1 MRAARCGQYRS
12 MRLRRETTTPRLSPH
27 GRPGSVVWTE
37 KPDDVRATVC
47 RAGCRRTGFGR
58 ARFGLRRRRRQARHR
73 AAAAGKRPDRVP
85 GRQFPAGVVR
95 DRYGEGKRTAAAAP
109 DGAPRV
115 GREPHGAS
123 LSSLRRPR
131 VEKTGKTGGRGGRR
145 QALATLASP
154 DFGQAQADARRAQS
168 DFALAEKN
176 LNRLRELHAAG
187 VSSRK
192 DLATA
197 EADHARADA
206 ELARAMSKVKLYGA
220 TTDSVDQNFS
230 LASPIDG
237 VIVERNINPGQELRP
252 DLQLSNM
259 PAMFV
264 ITDPARLWVQLDAAE
279 GQLASLRPGKKVQL
293 RSAAWPDQTF
303 TATLENI
310 SDFIDPATRSVK
322 VRGSVENRERKLKGE
337 MFVTAELEEMPAAD
351 LQMPEKALVLV
362 GDNYYVFVEERA
374 GRYSRQEVKVDAVRD
389 GIASVASGVKLGQ
402 KVVIEGNLFLH
413 RLHRQL
419 SGGAPA

>member
-1 MRAARCGQYRS
+1 MKFVQWRAALMAVALGATAFVSGCGDGDAKPDIAR
-12 MRLRRETTTPRLSPH
+12 PRLENGQIVFPEGSTQVASFATDAVKESGPLQLRLT
-27 GRPGSVVWTE
+27 GRLVWDENRT
-37 KPDDVRATVC
+37 VRLYPPF
-47 RAGCRRTGFGR
+47 AG
-58 ARFGLRRRRRQARHR
+58 
-73 AAAAGKRPDRVP
+73 RVL
-85 GRQFPAGVVR
+85 QILV
-95 DRYGEGKRTAAAAP
+95 
-109 DGAPRV
+109 
-115 GREPHGAS
+115 
-123 LSSLRRPR
+123 
-131 VEKTGKTGGRGGRR
+131 KTGEHVSRG

-197 EADHARADA
+197 EADYARADA
-206 ELARAMSKVKLYGA
+206 ELARAMGKIKLYGA
-220 TTDSVDQNFS
+220 SPDSVDQNFS

-237 VIVERNINPGQELRP
+237 VVVERNINPGQELRT

-279 GQLASLRPGKKVQL
+279 SQLAGLRPGKKVQL

-310 SDFIDPATRSVK
+310 SDFIDPASRTVK

-337 MFVTAELEEMPAAD
+337 MFVTAELQESPGAD
-351 LQMPEKALVLV
+351 LQVPEKALLLA
-362 GDNYYVFVEERA
+362 GDSYYVFVEEKP
-374 GRYSRQEVKVDAVRD
+374 GRYSRQQVKVDVVRD
-389 GIASVASGVKLGQ
+389 GVASVASGVKLGQ
-402 KVVIEGNLFLH
+402 KVVIEGNLFLQ
-413 RLHRQL
+413 RLHQQL